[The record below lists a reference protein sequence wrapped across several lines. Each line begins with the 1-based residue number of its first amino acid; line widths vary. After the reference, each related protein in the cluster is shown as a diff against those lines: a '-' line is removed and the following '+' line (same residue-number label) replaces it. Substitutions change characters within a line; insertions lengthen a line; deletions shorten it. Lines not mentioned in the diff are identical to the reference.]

1 LNDNLPNFFRN
12 ASSEGDWA
20 LFIRTATQNPPAFL
34 RAPLDK
40 LLTNGDFKKKQK
52 PVKKPQKCAK
62 TRKKACFWASR
73 FF

>member
-1 LNDNLPNFFRN
+1 LN

-34 RAPLDK
+34 RAPLVK

-52 PVKKPQKCAK
+52 PVKNLKNAQKPEKRPVFGRHVFSD
-62 TRKKACFWASR
+62 RKN
-73 FF
+73 